1 MGESGLFSILYSIN
15 FQIRQHIAT
24 NQTTF
29 SSIKPRTVV
38 WVKISQKTTLIFHVW
53 NLFTFFQVAKIM
65 VSKYGLL
72 MLPGVF
78 LDELFEENF
87 EFKWKTVATK
97 LSYEFLFFY
106 FSKIVY
112 KILQTLLWCIIS
124 EPLM

>member
-1 MGESGLFSILYSIN
+1 MGESGLFSVLYSIS